1 MQSVRKELFDILKPY
16 FNDRKYKLLNNM
28 GAPQFVKFVESDY
41 VIHFYMN
48 FFSSKKIFFTRFRI
62 SHWDVENVILE
73 IGLPNIDLDSSYK
86 SKDKYFLPT
95 IVDRTVININEDRP
109 LETKKQVQEYAKAIK
124 QYTETNGKAFL
135 DKYSYLP
142 NLLIEMDKLEQEGKG
157 WYEIIDGMG
166 SYLFR
171 VLIISK
177 LCNDPDF
184 DRKLS
189 ICDNNFST
197 DPILIRDGW
206 QPYYEQLKLKLSA
219 LSPKYNL

>member
-1 MQSVRKELFDILKPY
+1 M
-16 FNDRKYKLLNNM
+16 
-28 GAPQFVKFVESDY
+28 
-41 VIHFYMN
+41 
-48 FFSSKKIFFTRFRI
+48 
-62 SHWDVENVILE
+62 
-73 IGLPNIDLDSSYK
+73 
-86 SKDKYFLPT
+86 PT
-95 IVDRTVININEDRP
+95 IVDRTEININEDRP

-189 ICDNNFST
+189 ICDNNFNT
-197 DPILIRDGW
+197 NPILIRDGW
-206 QPYYEQLKLKLSA
+206 HPYYEQLKLKLSA

>member
-1 MQSVRKELFDILKPY
+1 MQSVRKELFDIIKPY
-16 FNDRKYKLLNNM
+16 FNDMKYKLLNNM

-48 FFSSKKIFFTRFRI
+48 FFSSKKIFFTRFNI

-73 IGLPNIDLDSSYK
+73 IGLPNIGLESYK

-95 IVDRTVININEDRP
+95 IVDRSVININEDRP

-189 ICDNNFST
+189 ICDNNFNT
-197 DPILIRDGW
+197 NPILIRDGW
-206 QPYYEQLKLKLSA
+206 HPYYEQLKLKLSA

>member
-48 FFSSKKIFFTRFRI
+48 FFSSKKIFFSRFRI
-62 SHWDVENVILE
+62 SHWDVENIILE
-73 IGLPNIDLDSSYK
+73 IGLPNIGLDSYIN
-86 SKDKYFLPT
+86 KDRYFLPT
-95 IVDRTVININEDRP
+95 IVDRTEININEDRP

-142 NLLIEMDKLEQEGKG
+142 NLLIEMDKLEQEGKY
-157 WYEIIDGMG
+157 WYGALAGGPEL
-166 SYLFR
+166 LFR
-171 VLIISK
+171 GLIISK
-177 LCNDPDF
+177 LCNDSNFTKRLQSVDIFFSDKEQHDF
-184 DRKLS
+184 S
-189 ICDNNFST
+189 E
-197 DPILIRDGW
+197 W
-206 QPYYEQLKLKLSA
+206 HPYYEQLKLKLTA

>member
-48 FFSSKKIFFTRFRI
+48 FFSSKKIFFTRFNI
-62 SHWDVENVILE
+62 SHWDVEDVILE
-73 IGLPNIDLDSSYK
+73 IGLPNIGLESYK

-95 IVDRTVININEDRP
+95 IVERTEININEDRP

-142 NLLIEMDKLEQEGKG
+142 NLLIEMDKLEQEGKY
-157 WYEIIDGMG
+157 WYGALAGGPEL
-166 SYLFR
+166 LFR
-171 VLIISK
+171 GLIISK
-177 LCNDPDF
+177 LCNDSNFTKKLQSVDNFFSDKEQHDF
-184 DRKLS
+184 S
-189 ICDNNFST
+189 E
-197 DPILIRDGW
+197 W
-206 QPYYEQLKLKLSA
+206 HPYYEQLKLKLTA

>member
-16 FNDRKYKLLNNM
+16 FNDRKYKLMNNM
-28 GAPQFVKFVESDY
+28 GAPQFIRFVESDY

-48 FFSSKKIFFTRFRI
+48 FFSTNTIFFTRFNI

-73 IGLPNIDLDSSYK
+73 IGLPNIGLDSYIN
-86 SKDKYFLPT
+86 KDRYFLPT
-95 IVDRTVININEDRP
+95 IVDRSVININEDRP

-142 NLLIEMDKLEQEGKG
+142 NLLLLMNALESEDLNWNNREKG
-157 WYEIIDGMG
+157 GLHG
-166 SYLFR
+166 SLDAYFR
-171 VLIISK
+171 GLIISK

-184 DRKLS
+184 ESKLNRM
-189 ICDNNFST
+189 DKKFN
-197 DPILIRDGW
+197 DPSNEEW